1 MDSNNQQGKT
11 QHDQPFP
18 PVKPDESFPQTTTT
32 HQIDTTTHQLQD
44 FNEQSDSQSHSS
56 QSDNDSQDEN
66 AAQNND
72 IDLRTQ
78 IAAQ

>member
-18 PVKPDESFPQTTTT
+18 PVKPDESFPQTTT
-32 HQIDTTTHQLQD
+32 HQIDTTTQQLKD
-44 FNEQSDSQSHSS
+44 FDEQSDSNSHSS
-56 QSDNDSQDEN
+56 QFDNDSQDEE

-78 IAAQ
+78 IATQ